1 MTVTIALPDHL
12 QTWIAQEI
20 EAGRFASEEQLIV
33 AALERMADDRRIPP
47 DMLDEI
53 LAEAIA
59 EADRG
64 DTREFTREVM
74 DELSARAKVNAELGL
89 DVPDDVKY

>member
-12 QTWIAQEI
+12 QTWIDREI
-20 EAGRFASEEQLIV
+20 EAGRFATEEQLIV
-33 AALERMADDRRIPP
+33 TALERMADQPGIPP
-47 DMLDEI
+47 DLLDEI

-64 DTREFTREVM
+64 DVREFTRDVM
-74 DELSARAKVNAELGL
+74 DELSAQARVNAELGL